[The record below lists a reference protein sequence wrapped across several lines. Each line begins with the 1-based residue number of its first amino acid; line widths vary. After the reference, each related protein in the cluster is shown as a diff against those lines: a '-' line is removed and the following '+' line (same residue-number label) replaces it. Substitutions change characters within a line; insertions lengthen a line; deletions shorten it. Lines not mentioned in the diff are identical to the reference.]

1 MLDYAIYFTDKRFNT
16 KEQLKNI
23 KVKRGQIVTDKG
35 QVDLRKVEKV
45 RDLLTENFVELVE
58 TYTELFINTDIFK
71 VYLKIDDKDILI
83 RSLEDFLLIIEDL
96 QQKRYLK
103 TA

>member
-35 QVDLRKVEKV
+35 RADLRKVEKV

-58 TYTELFINTDIFK
+58 TYPELFINTDIFK
-71 VYLKIDDKDILI
+71 VYLRIDDKDVLI

>member
-58 TYTELFINTDIFK
+58 TYPELFINTDIFK